1 MTQFLANTCGL
12 ATICNSY
19 GQRGSLNSMSNS
31 KNHRFRPP
39 LYHGDQDD
47 ESANAGNGRQDAAPT
62 EQQGW
67 DAYRKW
73 LSRVSMQPARR
84 TARDASIY
92 SWRGYNNWADKIRQN
107 WKTEES

>member
-1 MTQFLANTCGL
+1 MQFLAVGALRWLVLRRNVKRSAGP
-12 ATICNSY
+12 
-19 GQRGSLNSMSNS
+19 MSNG
-31 KNHRFRPP
+31 KDHKFRPP
-39 LYHGDQDD
+39 LYHGEQNGKATRKGSQSDGD
-47 ESANAGNGRQDAAPT
+47 SAPS

-67 DAYRKW
+67 EAYRKW

-107 WKTEES
+107 WESEDS

>member
-1 MTQFLANTCGL
+1 
-12 ATICNSY
+12 
-19 GQRGSLNSMSNS
+19 MSNG

-39 LYHGDQDD
+39 LYHGDQNDVAATA
-47 ESANAGNGRQDAAPT
+47 ENGQGQDGAPT

-84 TARDASIY
+84 SARDVSIY
-92 SWRGYNNWADKIRQN
+92 SWRGYNNWADKVRQN
-107 WKTEES
+107 WKAEES